1 MLLGLGRK
9 CRAVSGALLCLVQIL
24 LLVRYKF
31 VWGIF
36 LPLQCVIGMARI
48 LWWRTPF
55 FMGFPISHLFYWHMR
70 KHNDNSRKLQGR
82 KRAMLP
88 SPGGSL
94 NLMPDRAGY
103 RGSTSWLHLGQL
115 HSITPAEEWACGISW
130 GVRCAWMQSNFSCPH
145 CFLHCATGAVPEG
158 TPHHTSCAPV
168 CFWGVGSV
176 TPTTYLDVKG
186 WRKIHKNFHKFF
198 G

>member
-31 VWGIF
+31 VWGMF

-48 LWWRTPF
+48 LLWRTPF
-55 FMGFPISHLFYWHMR
+55 FMGFPISHLFYWLMR

-130 GVRCAWMQSNFSCPH
+130 GVGCAWMQSHFPCPQLLPSLCH
-145 CFLHCATGAVPEG
+145 RCGSRRFPPPHFLCSRLFLGGGICNSHNISRC
-158 TPHHTSCAPV
+158 
-168 CFWGVGSV
+168 
-176 TPTTYLDVKG
+176 
-186 WRKIHKNFHKFF
+186 
-198 G
+198 